1 MALIYD
7 TDKIRTAARQVRKLS
22 ERLEV
27 ESLSGLKR
35 AGDETEELKG
45 EAARALEERIE
56 QLRREVRNIDN
67 ELEELGQRLFRF
79 AAKLEAADDRMAS
92 LMQ

>member
-7 TDKIRTAARQVRKLS
+7 TDKIRRAARQVASLS
-22 ERLEV
+22 ERLEA
-27 ESLSGLKR
+27 ETLSGLKR
-35 AGDETEELKG
+35 AGDETEALKG
-45 EAARALEERIE
+45 EAAQALEESIE

-79 AAKLEAADDRMAS
+79 AARLEAADDRMAS
-92 LMQ
+92 MMQ